1 MQRDGNTMTLLI
13 AVTIFMGAVLIAGEK
28 RIQNCKITACNRYIL
43 WAISCFIICVCVCV
57 IHDFMFCVNS
67 WL

>member
-1 MQRDGNTMTLLI
+1 MQRDGNSMTLLI

-28 RIQNCKITACNRYIL
+28 RIQNCKITVIVTYCGLFHVSSFVLCI
-43 WAISCFIICVCVCV
+43 CV